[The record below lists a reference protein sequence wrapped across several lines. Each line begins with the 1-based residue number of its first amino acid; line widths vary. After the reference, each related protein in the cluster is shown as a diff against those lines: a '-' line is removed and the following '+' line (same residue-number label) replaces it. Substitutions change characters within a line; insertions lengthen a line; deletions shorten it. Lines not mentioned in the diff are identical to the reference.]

1 MMNIFPIHTRADHQK
16 AMKRVSELMQLDP
29 SPSSSE
35 SDELEVLAELIE
47 AYEKKHHDL
56 GSPTPAEL
64 IAFVM
69 EQRGLTKGEMA
80 SYLGSPSR
88 VSEVLNG
95 KRALTLPMIRN
106 LHVQLGLPL
115 EPLVMGTASNPSSRP
130 AKPRRSVVLRQKKA
144 TVMSKQRR
152 VQSKAL

>member
-1 MMNIFPIHTRADHQK
+1 MNIFPIHTRADHQK

-29 SPSSSE
+29 SPFSCE
-35 SDELEVLAELIE
+35 ADELEVLAELIE
-47 AYEKKHHDL
+47 AYEKKHYDL

-80 SYLGSPSR
+80 AYLGSPSR
-88 VSEVLNG
+88 VSEVLSG

-115 EPLVMGTASNPSSRP
+115 EPLVMGTASNPSSRRAEP
-130 AKPRRSVVLRQKKA
+130 GRSVVLRHKA
-144 TVMSKQRR
+144 TAMSKRR

>member
-1 MMNIFPIHTRADHQK
+1 MNIFPIHTRADHQK

-29 SPSSSE
+29 SPSSPE

-80 SYLGSPSR
+80 AYLGSPSR
-88 VSEVLNG
+88 VSEVLSG

-115 EPLVMGTASNPSSRP
+115 EPLVLGTASKSSR
-130 AKPRRSVVLRQKKA
+130 RRARPSHSVVLRQKV
-144 TVMSKQRR
+144 TSISKRKD
-152 VQSKAL
+152 QSKAL